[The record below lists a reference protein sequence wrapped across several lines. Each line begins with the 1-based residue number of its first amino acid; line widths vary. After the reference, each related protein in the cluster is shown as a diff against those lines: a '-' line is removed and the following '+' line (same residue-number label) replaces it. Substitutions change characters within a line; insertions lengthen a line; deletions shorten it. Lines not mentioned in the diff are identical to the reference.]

1 MIEHLLVHYMHYN
14 INATFK
20 TYKVITHFLDS
31 TRTTK
36 SLCDTTPSIKY
47 SSGSVYLCT
56 PDGVI
61 LPLFK
66 CRITSIV
73 NAKAECKRYKYG
85 TIQKA
90 NDVINA
96 LNNRIIDITV
106 LRNFMTVSHTMIS
119 LNIYLVKLCIKQY
132 YVLFNRHTRT

>member
-1 MIEHLLVHYMHYN
+1 M
-14 INATFK
+14 
-20 TYKVITHFLDS
+20 VITHFLDLI
-31 TRTTK
+31 RATK
-36 SLCDTTPSIKY
+36 SLCDTTPSTKY
-47 SSGSVYLCT
+47 ASGPVYLCT

-90 NDVINA
+90 NDVHY
-96 LNNRIIDITV
+96 
-106 LRNFMTVSHTMIS
+106 SH
-119 LNIYLVKLCIKQY
+119 VCK
-132 YVLFNRHTRT
+132 VLFFGSNYIHSQSYLPINVW